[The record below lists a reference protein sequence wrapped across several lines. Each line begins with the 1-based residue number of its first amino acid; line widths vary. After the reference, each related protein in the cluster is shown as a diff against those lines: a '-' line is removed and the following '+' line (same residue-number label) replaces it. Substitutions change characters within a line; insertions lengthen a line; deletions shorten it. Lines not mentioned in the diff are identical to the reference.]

1 MDEIT
6 GYNRIYTDTEYYDA
20 VINHLNKIQE
30 IPDKK
35 KFEWE
40 DQPPTE
46 TYKITYNL
54 DEWLDYSENSLKIFN
69 KHVELEDGGNNI
81 REKLIEYEGQLRQYF
96 DGYLLD
102 NVGMYNGIGFFV
114 CSFASDNFEDIISF
128 AENTRKSCEKVFL
141 REIIKY
147 YIKEFPDYELRP
159 DAKYSYK
166 LCYGAIK
173 SLSEVKNES
182 I

>member
-1 MDEIT
+1 MNEIT

-20 VINHLNKIQE
+20 VINHLNKIEE
-30 IPDKK
+30 IPNKK
-35 KFEWE
+35 KFKWE

-46 TYKITYNL
+46 TCNITYNL
-54 DEWLDYSENSLKIFN
+54 DEWLDYTENSLKIFS

-81 REKLIEYEGQLRQYF
+81 REKLIEYERQLRQYF
-96 DGYLLD
+96 DGYLID
-102 NVGMYNGIGFFV
+102 NVGMYKGIGFYV
-114 CSFASDNFEDIISF
+114 CSFSSEDFKDVIDF
-128 AENTRKSCEKVFL
+128 AENVRKNCEKVFL
-141 REIIKY
+141 HKIIKFY
-147 YIKEFPDYELRP
+147 KKGHPEFEIQP

-166 LCYGAIK
+166 LRYGAIK